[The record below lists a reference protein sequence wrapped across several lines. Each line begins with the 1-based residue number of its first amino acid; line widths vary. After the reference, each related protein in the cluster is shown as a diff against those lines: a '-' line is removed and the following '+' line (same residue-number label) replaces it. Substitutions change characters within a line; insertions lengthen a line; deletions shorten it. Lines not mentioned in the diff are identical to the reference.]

1 MKSVKSAIKTI
12 SAEASK
18 ICDDCGWGIKSF
30 GNFALMHV
38 NDVGY
43 RFFMFDMIE
52 EVIELIRMDE
62 FDWL

>member
-1 MKSVKSAIKTI
+1 
-12 SAEASK
+12 
-18 ICDDCGWGIKSF
+18 
-30 GNFALMHV
+30 MHV